1 MTDEQGNY
9 SSARLQD
16 ALSLKTNIV
25 EAVVASY
32 PADMISKIPV
42 THFVAYP
49 NEQPDALAASARLV
63 LVGRIVQS
71 EKAVASQAPSIR
83 ASQVLAL
90 KSGANFYPFTHTSWA
105 GAPAGF
111 GGV

>member
-1 MTDEQGNY
+1 MR
-9 SSARLQD
+9 ARLQD

-25 EAVVASY
+25 EAVVAPY
-32 PADMISKIPV
+32 PADMILKIPV

-49 NEQPDALAASARLV
+49 SEQPNALVASARLV
-63 LVGRIVQS
+63 LAGRIVQS
-71 EKAVASQAPSIR
+71 EKAVASQAPSTR
-83 ASQVLAL
+83 AGQVLAL